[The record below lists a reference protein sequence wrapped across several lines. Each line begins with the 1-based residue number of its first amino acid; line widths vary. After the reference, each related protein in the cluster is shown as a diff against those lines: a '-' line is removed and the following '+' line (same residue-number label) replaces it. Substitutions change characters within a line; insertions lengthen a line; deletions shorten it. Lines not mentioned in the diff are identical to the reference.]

1 MKGAESLGGG
11 GERRGRLWKEY
22 NAMMSSIS
30 SSGRAVL
37 PRCGERRR
45 RMSRRAAR
53 CEIIEEHADERARET
68 KGEARIPG
76 QERPAAQGG
85 RDATADAHHSRDDDR
100 LDIGS
105 PAVALAALAEFA
117 LLAADQSTHESSVM
131 ANFVDGNVHDL
142 VLATTPLEVRED
154 VFAHLVSDPIPE
166 AASLLLCV
174 TSAICLS
181 NKTQNNADGNVRRV
195 TAVFA
200 AVAVALPL
208 VEAALKPWFHRLR
221 PLPNAHTF
229 SFPSGHVAGCAV
241 TVGLLLFVM
250 LDPTWRAVTG
260 RIHEDAPMTRGARA
274 AAWFACI
281 WATAVGRVFAD
292 RHWLSD
298 TMGGAALGV
307 ALVSLVVAFMGD
319 DARTREL

>member
-1 MKGAESLGGG
+1 
-11 GERRGRLWKEY
+11 
-22 NAMMSSIS
+22 MMSSIS

-45 RMSRRAAR
+45 RISRRAAR
-53 CEIIEEHADERARET
+53 SEIIEKHADERARET

-142 VLATTPLEVRED
+142 VIATTPLEVRED

-166 AASLLLCV
+166 AAALLLCV
-174 TSAICLS
+174 ASAMCLYRD
-181 NKTQNNADGNVRRV
+181 KTQNNADDNVRRV

-208 VEAALKPWFHRLR
+208 VEAALKPWFHRAR
-221 PLPNAHTF
+221 PLLNAHTF

-260 RIHEDAPMTRGARA
+260 RIHEDAPMTRGART

-281 WATAVGRVFAD
+281 WATSVGRVFAD

-319 DARTREL
+319 DARAREL

>member
-1 MKGAESLGGG
+1 
-11 GERRGRLWKEY
+11 
-22 NAMMSSIS
+22 MMSSIS

-45 RMSRRAAR
+45 RISRRAAR
-53 CEIIEEHADERARET
+53 SEIIEKHADERARET

-85 RDATADAHHSRDDDR
+85 RDATADAHHSRDDDPR

-174 TSAICLS
+174 ASAMCLYRD
-181 NKTQNNADGNVRRV
+181 KTQNNADDNVRRV

-208 VEAALKPWFHRLR
+208 VEAALKPWFHRAR
-221 PLPNAHTF
+221 PLLNAHTF

-241 TVGLLLFVM
+241 TVGLLL
-250 LDPTWRAVTG
+250 TG

-274 AAWFACI
+274 ATWFACI
-281 WATAVGRVFAD
+281 WATSVGRVFAD

-319 DARTREL
+319 DARAREL

>member
-1 MKGAESLGGG
+1 
-11 GERRGRLWKEY
+11 
-22 NAMMSSIS
+22 MSSIG
-30 SSGRAVL
+30 SGRAVL
-37 PRCGERRR
+37 PRFGERRR

-53 CEIIEEHADERARET
+53 CEINADERRET
-68 KGEARIPG
+68 KGEARIPR

-85 RDATADAHHSRDDDR
+85 RDATAAENSRDDDHS

-142 VLATTPLEVRED
+142 VIATTPLEVRED

>member
-1 MKGAESLGGG
+1 
-11 GERRGRLWKEY
+11 
-22 NAMMSSIS
+22 
-30 SSGRAVL
+30 
-37 PRCGERRR
+37 
-45 RMSRRAAR
+45 
-53 CEIIEEHADERARET
+53 
-68 KGEARIPG
+68 
-76 QERPAAQGG
+76 
-85 RDATADAHHSRDDDR
+85 
-100 LDIGS
+100 
-105 PAVALAALAEFA
+105 
-117 LLAADQSTHESSVM
+117 M

-174 TSAICLS
+174 ASAMCLS
-181 NKTQNNADGNVRRV
+181 NKTQNNADDNVRRV
-195 TAVFA
+195 TAVFG

-221 PLPNAHTF
+221 PLLNAHTF

-260 RIHEDAPMTRGARA
+260 RIHEDAPMTRGART

-281 WATAVGRVFAD
+281 WATSVGRVFAD

-319 DARTREL
+319 DARAREL